1 MNLDSPNRAPSK
13 ATVGPQPVTL
23 ASGLLALVIVGN
35 IVGPL
40 LPSSEGEIGFGVVA
54 ALIAS
59 VAAWGLWSLR
69 RWGLVMTIV
78 VATQNML
85 LDAPGVVVGSTG
97 ALKVWAGLT
106 VLVSGAVVFL
116 VTRPE
121 ARGAYRPPTRVS
133 PA

>member
-1 MNLDSPNRAPSK
+1 MNLNSPNRATST
-13 ATVGPQPVTL
+13 ATMRPQPVKL
-23 ASGLLALVIVGN
+23 ASALLALVIVSN

-78 VATQNML
+78 VATLNVL
-85 LDAPGVVVGSTG
+85 LDGPGVAVGPTG
-97 ALKVWAGLT
+97 ALKVWAGLSA
-106 VLVSGAVVFL
+106 LVSGGVIVL

-121 ARGAYRPPTRVS
+121 ARAAYRRPTRVS